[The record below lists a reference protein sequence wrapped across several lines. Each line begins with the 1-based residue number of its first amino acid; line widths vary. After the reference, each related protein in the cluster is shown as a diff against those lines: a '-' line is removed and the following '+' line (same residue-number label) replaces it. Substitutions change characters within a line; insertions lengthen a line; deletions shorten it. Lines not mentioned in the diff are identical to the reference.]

1 MTLKKSDDAVS
12 PVIGVMLMLVITVII
27 AAVVTGFATGLVK
40 DTEPAP
46 TAVLDARIF
55 SNVQVLADGVH
66 SGLTGPDFWI
76 THVSGDP
83 IDTGDVEIR
92 VSWTDQNGK
101 YHYSTYSAA
110 QFKSEHP
117 EGVDYYREQ
126 PMYVK
131 ASGLESG
138 KGYMGLDNFFG
149 EVILTPGLKLTATA
163 DFLWLGEDNKG
174 SPFMN
179 AIFNNG
185 DWEMN
190 DDESD
195 GYLGIMQYLPKGT
208 AVDVMLLH
216 IPSNKAIFNKV
227 VFVE

>member
-55 SNVQVLADGVH
+55 SNVEVLADEVH

-110 QFKSEHP
+110 QFKSDHP
-117 EGVDYYREQ
+117 EGVENYREQ

-131 ASGLESG
+131 TSGLG
-138 KGYMGLDNFFG
+138 FGLNNFFG

-163 DFLWLGEDNKG
+163 DFLSLGDDNKG

-195 GYLGIMQYLPKGT
+195 GCLGVMQYLPKGT